1 MNTAILIGI
10 FILII
15 IIDFPYFVLEKKKS
29 RLLTIY
35 LFIMLAGMVL
45 GILLGSTKLPV
56 SISAIITN
64 IVNLII
70 GSS

>member
-64 IVNLII
+64 IVNLFI

>member
-15 IIDFPYFVLEKKKS
+15 IIDFPYFALEKKKS

-35 LFIMLAGMVL
+35 LFIMLAGMVI